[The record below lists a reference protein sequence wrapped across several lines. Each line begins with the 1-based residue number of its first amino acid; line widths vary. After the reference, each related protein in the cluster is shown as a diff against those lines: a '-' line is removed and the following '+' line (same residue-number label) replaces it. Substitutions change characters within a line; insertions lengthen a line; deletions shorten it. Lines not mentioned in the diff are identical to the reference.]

1 MSKEYNDFILKTVK
15 KTSPKVAKILEA
27 EMKRQ
32 DETIELIASE
42 NFPSDAA
49 LAACGSIMS
58 CKYTE
63 GYPANKIVGNSGR
76 YYGGCQFYDELELYG
91 DEVFKKAF
99 NTDYYFNLQP
109 SSGSNAN
116 CIAYSAVLNVGDKVL
131 SMSMN
136 SGAHLT
142 HSSPVSFVSK
152 LYDVSTYG
160 TDANGFI
167 DYDEVMRIAQEV
179 KPKAI
184 MCGASAYPREI
195 DFSKFREIADAVDA
209 YLIADIAHISGLVIA
224 GDHMSPFG
232 YADIVTF
239 TTHKTFRSVRGGV
252 VACHPELAKKIDS
265 SCFPRWQGGSLQNAI
280 MGKVI
285 SAEEACTDTYKEYIH
300 NVVKNTK
307 RMCEEFISL
316 GYDVTTGGTDNHLFM
331 VDFTRTHPNLTGL
344 AVQEELDKHNITI
357 NKNCVPCEKRSP
369 KETSGIRIGCAAMT
383 TKGFTEQDF
392 VETAHKIDAI
402 IRNMSQ
408 NELLSPIYS
417 SSS

>member
-1 MSKEYNDFILKTVK
+1 MSREYNEFILNTVK
-15 KTSPKVAKILEA
+15 KTSPKVASILEA
-27 EMKRQ
+27 EMERQ
-32 DETIELIASE
+32 DVTIELIASE

-63 GYPANKIVGNSGR
+63 GYPNHKEVGNQGR
-76 YYGGCQFYDELELYG
+76 YYGGCQYYDELELYG
-91 DEVFKKAF
+91 NEVFQKAF

-116 CIAYSAVLNVGDKVL
+116 CIAYSAILNVGDTVL

-136 SGAHLT
+136 AGAHLT

-152 LYDVSTYG
+152 LYDVHTYG
-160 TDANGFI
+160 TDQNGFI
-167 DYDEVMRIAQEV
+167 DYDEVLRIAKEV

-195 DFSKFREIADAVDA
+195 DFSKFREIADAVGA
-209 YLIADIAHISGLVIA
+209 YLIADIAHISGLVIS

-232 YADIVTF
+232 YADIITF
-239 TTHKTFRSVRGGV
+239 TTHKTFRSIRGGV
-252 VACHPELAKKIDS
+252 VACTPDLAKKIDS

-285 SAEEACTDTYKEYIH
+285 SAEEACTEEYKEYIH
-300 NVVKNTK
+300 NVVLNTK
-307 RMCEEFISL
+307 AMCHEFIKM
-316 GYDVTTGGTDNHLFM
+316 GYDVVTGGTDNHLFLL
-331 VDFTRTHPNLTGL
+331 DFSKTHPALTGRQ
-344 AVQEELDKHNITI
+344 VQDELDKHHITV
-357 NKNCVPCEKRSP
+357 NKNCIPNETRSP

-383 TKGFTEQDF
+383 TKGYTAKDF
-392 VETAHKIDAI
+392 VEVAHKIDEI
-402 IRNMSQ
+402 IRRC
-408 NELLSPIYS
+408 L
-417 SSS
+417 